1 MMPQNDHCHVSVRPR
16 KATDLRIFTPH
27 QPFIHHLEP
36 QGDTLMTTRRN
47 FNFKIAATAMLAIA
61 ACGLATFAQAQTAI
75 NKPVKIIVGFP
86 PGGAADSVA
95 RLLANQLGNAQGAAY
110 APTVI
115 VDNKP
120 GAGGRIAAQAVKAG
134 EADGSQF
141 LLTPASILTIYPH
154 VYKKLAYD
162 SLADFTP
169 VSSVAS
175 VTFAFSVSSAVPATV
190 KTIADYVVWA
200 KANPAQ
206 ANFGSPAAGATP
218 HFVGVMFGRA
228 AGLQL
233 NHIPYKG
240 GAPLVSDLMGGQV
253 QAGVNVLPEV
263 LQHHVAGKL
272 RILAVSSAK
281 RSQFLPNVPTFA
293 ESGFKDVIGGEAFSV
308 FIPAKTPADVVA
320 KLNTAI
326 RTALKAKP
334 LVEGLEKLSFE
345 IEGASSADY
354 AKTVKTELEHWAPVV
369 KASGFSSE
377 D

>member
-1 MMPQNDHCHVSVRPR
+1 
-16 KATDLRIFTPH
+16 
-27 QPFIHHLEP
+27 
-36 QGDTLMTTRRN
+36 MTTRRN
-47 FNFKIAATAMLAIA
+47 FNFKIALTSASAVLALA
-61 ACGLATFAQAQTAI
+61 ASSHLALAQTQTAI

-95 RLLANQLGNAQGAAY
+95 RLLAIQLGNGQGAAY

-120 GAGGRIAAQAVKAG
+120 GAGGRIGAQAVKAG
-134 EADGSQF
+134 DADGSQF

-154 VYKKLAYD
+154 VYKKLGYD

-175 VTFAFSVSSAVPATV
+175 VTFAFSVSSAVPASV
-190 KTIADYVVWA
+190 KTVADYVVWA
-200 KANPAQ
+200 KANPKD

-233 NHIPYKG
+233 NHVPYKG

-263 LQHHVAGKL
+263 LQHHLAGKL

-293 ESGFKDVIGGEAFSV
+293 ESGFKDVTAAEAFSV
-308 FIPAKTPADVVA
+308 FVPAKTPADVVA

-345 IEGASSADY
+345 IEGASSTDY
-354 AKTVKTELEHWAPVV
+354 AKTVKVELERWAPVV
-369 KASGFSSE
+369 KASGFSAE
-377 D
+377 E